1 MSSSIEM
8 RIAYNDTNSE
18 MCNEL
23 ICIDGMYECY
33 YATSVNNIMNIL
45 HQETRYSMCYQ
56 LLYEDVLKCEIV

>member
-1 MSSSIEM
+1 MEMICYMSSSIEM

-33 YATSVNNIMNIL
+33 YATSVNNINNML
-45 HQETRYSMCYQ
+45 H
-56 LLYEDVLKCEIV
+56 